1 VAGINDTMAAI
12 KAAGFKVELHILA
25 LDEDVSFLST
35 EIRYEKMIKK
45 ENSGRRVVKFT

>member
-1 VAGINDTMAAI
+1 MAAI
-12 KAAGFKVELHILA
+12 KAAEFKVELHILA
-25 LDEDVSFLST
+25 LDGDVSFLST